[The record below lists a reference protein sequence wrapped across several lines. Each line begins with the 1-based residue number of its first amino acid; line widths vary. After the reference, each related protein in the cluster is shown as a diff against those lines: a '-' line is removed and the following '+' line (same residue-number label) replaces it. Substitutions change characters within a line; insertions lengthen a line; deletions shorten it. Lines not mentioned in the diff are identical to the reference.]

1 MIGLVLNGFCS
12 RTVIGFVSV
21 VVYESNGGLGNNDDD
36 GSENI
41 TKKINLR
48 SFKLYRVYLEPFNSS
63 SVGDFSRRWILKA
76 FIYIQIEKGEF
87 VVVCPRSP

>member
-1 MIGLVLNGFCS
+1 MNK
-12 RTVIGFVSV
+12 R
-21 VVYESNGGLGNNDDD
+21 GGLGNNNDD
-36 GSENI
+36 GNENI
-41 TKKINLR
+41 TKKINLC

-63 SVGDFSRRWILKA
+63 SVGDFSRRWILKG